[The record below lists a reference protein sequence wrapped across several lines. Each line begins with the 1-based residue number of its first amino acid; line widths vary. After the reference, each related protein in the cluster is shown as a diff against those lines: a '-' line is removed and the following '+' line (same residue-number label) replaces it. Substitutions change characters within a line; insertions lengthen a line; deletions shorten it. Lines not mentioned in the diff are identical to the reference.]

1 MPSVAYR
8 DFVAQNVG
16 YAKHFEAAYRRW
28 FPEGGCANF
37 KLIRSVHL
45 YSPQRSAFLYEQPD
59 AHRFLFLHFTDNMI
73 ANI

>member
-1 MPSVAYR
+1 MMYQVISLPFRSKKYFNSAKEKQRPRLSIELIMPSVAYR

-37 KLIRSVHL
+37 KLI
-45 YSPQRSAFLYEQPD
+45 P
-59 AHRFLFLHFTDNMI
+59 
-73 ANI
+73 